1 MTTST
6 SASGRKILDAG
17 IGIVYFSLDSLTDE
31 GLRKMQ
37 WIRESFKKCWTKVED
52 FIELSRKA
60 EMPILK
66 VIQMV
71 RLEVNQDREH
81 KRKLPI

>member
-1 MTTST
+1 VTTST

-17 IGIVYFSLDSLTDE
+17 IGIVYFSLDSFK
-31 GLRKMQ
+31 GLRK
-37 WIRESFKKCWTKVED
+37 IRGVRESFKKCWTKVED

-60 EMPILK
+60 EKPILK

-71 RLEVNQDREH
+71 RLELNQDREH
-81 KRKLPI
+81 K